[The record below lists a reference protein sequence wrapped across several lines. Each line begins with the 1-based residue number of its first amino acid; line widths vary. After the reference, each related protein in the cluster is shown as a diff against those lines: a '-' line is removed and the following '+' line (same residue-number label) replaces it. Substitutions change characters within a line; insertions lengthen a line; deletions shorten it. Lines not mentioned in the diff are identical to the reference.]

1 MRVNLFANFFLQCK
15 SDNIAA
21 AGLLIKRDE
30 TAMLE

>member
-1 MRVNLFANFFLQCK
+1 MRVKQIARIILQCK